1 VASGAHVGYQCL
13 GGHGCG
19 CFGSKL
25 VMEEGKAD
33 RLELSAR
40 QVNRE
45 VRSKRE
51 EDRQSTTY
59 I

>member
-1 VASGAHVGYQCL
+1 
-13 GGHGCG
+13 
-19 CFGSKL
+19 
-25 VMEEGKAD
+25 MEEGKAD